1 MKLIILEG
9 HNDLIFISTIIHQIL
24 ERKNFPKY
32 DHRNGRGF
40 QEILRNIL
48 HPGKYSYLK
57 ENFGF
62 LVYGDNGKNTVISKI
77 LPRCAYDIM
86 GKIPERIQMLTIL
99 DEDGVS
105 FSHTINQ
112 ICENIRLK
120 NIPHTRILCDEH
132 VRAFSERDSRYSIE
146 INLYLIPQSLEKNLV
161 RTALQSLKISES
173 KKRELTEKDPHRALR
188 EIADMLGIS
197 LDTLIRKS
205 VDENWF
211 SDSTWFNELLT
222 CLRDFLNDFPE
233 R

>member
-1 MKLIILEG
+1 
-9 HNDLIFISTIIHQIL
+9 
-24 ERKNFPKY
+24 
-32 DHRNGRGF
+32 
-40 QEILRNIL
+40 
-48 HPGKYSYLK
+48 
-57 ENFGF
+57 
-62 LVYGDNGKNTVISKI
+62 V
-77 LPRCAYDIM
+77 
-86 GKIPERIQMLTIL
+86 
-99 DEDGVS
+99 
-105 FSHTINQ
+105 
-112 ICENIRLK
+112 ENIRLK